1 MPLLTE
7 TESGSTMSETSQSM
21 ISVALADDHVLF
33 RQALRHLLDSEEDIH
48 VVGEASDGRAI
59 QTLVEQHQPDVILM
73 DINMPGIDGVTATRE
88 LKSQI
93 PDSRIIILTMFS
105 EDGHVI
111 RAVRAGADAY
121 LLKNSESSRV
131 VDAIRAVH
139 RGESIIEPQLA
150 SKLLSEFRRVSDV
163 REEETVGGLSTREM
177 ELLRQVASGLSNKE
191 IAQRLGLAESTVKN
205 RLSLLFE
212 KLGVKDRTQAA
223 IYALSHGLIPISK
236 DTDSS

>member
-1 MPLLTE
+1 MDNFQQQT
-7 TESGSTMSETSQSM
+7 
-21 ISVALADDHVLF
+21 INVALADDHVLF
-33 RQALRHLLDSEEDIH
+33 RQALRHLLDAESDIN

-59 QTLVEQHQPDVILM
+59 QTLVDEHQPDVILM

-88 LKSQI
+88 LKSQMPEI
-93 PDSRIIILTMFS
+93 RIIILTMFS

-131 VDAIRAVH
+131 VDAIRAVN

-150 SKLLSEFRRVSDV
+150 SKLLSEFRRVSDI
-163 REEETVGGLSTREM
+163 REEDTVGGLTTREM
-177 ELLRQVASGLSNKE
+177 DLLRLVATGMSNKE
-191 IAQRLGLAESTVKN
+191 IAQRLSLAESTVKN

-212 KLGVKDRTQAA
+212 KLDVKDRTQAA
-223 IYALSHGLIPISK
+223 IYALSHGLIPLSNENE
-236 DTDSS
+236 S

>member
-1 MPLLTE
+1 
-7 TESGSTMSETSQSM
+7 MSESNQGM

-33 RQALRHLLDSEEDIH
+33 RQALRHLLESEDDIR
-48 VVGEASDGRAI
+48 VIGEASDGRAI
-59 QTLVEQHQPDVILM
+59 QTLVEQQQPDVILM

-88 LKSQI
+88 LKSQL
-93 PDSRIIILTMFS
+93 PDVRIIILTMFS

-121 LLKNSESSRV
+121 LLKNSESSKV
-131 VDAIRAVH
+131 VDAIRAVY

-163 REEETVGGLSTREM
+163 REDDSVGGLTTREM
-177 ELLRQVASGLSNKE
+177 DLLRLVASGMSNKE
-191 IAQRLGLAESTVKN
+191 IARRLELAESTVKN
-205 RLSLLFE
+205 RLSHLFE

-223 IYALSHGLIPISK
+223 IYALSHGLIPLSR
-236 DTDSS
+236 DSDS

>member
-1 MPLLTE
+1 MLTIA
-7 TESGSTMSETSQSM
+7 ESGDNMNTVNQVT

-33 RQALRHLLDSEEDIH
+33 RQALRHLLDSEPDIH
-48 VVGEASDGRAI
+48 VIGEASDGRAI
-59 QTLVEQHQPDVILM
+59 QTLVEKEQPDVILM

-93 PDSRIIILTMFS
+93 PDVRIIILTMFS

-121 LLKNSESSRV
+121 LLKNSESSKV
-131 VDAIRAVH
+131 VDAIRAVF
-139 RGESIIEPQLA
+139 RGESVIEPQLA

-163 REEETVGGLSTREM
+163 SEEDAMGGLSTREM
-177 ELLRQVASGLSNKE
+177 DLLQHVAGGLSNKE
-191 IAQRLGLAESTVKN
+191 IAQRLNLAESTVKN

-223 IYALSHGLIPISK
+223 IYALSHGLIPMSK
-236 DTDSS
+236 DEQA

>member
-1 MPLLTE
+1 ME
-7 TESGSTMSETSQSM
+7 RTSQET
-21 ISVALADDHVLF
+21 IGVALADDHVLF
-33 RQALRHLLDSEEDIH
+33 RQALRHLLESEDDID
-48 VVGEASDGRAI
+48 VVGEAGDGRAI

-88 LKSQI
+88 LKSQL
-93 PDSRIIILTMFS
+93 PGVRIIILTMFS

-131 VDAIRAVH
+131 VDAIRAVF
-139 RGESIIEPQLA
+139 RGESVIEPQLA

-163 REEETVGGLSTREM
+163 REDESVGGLTTREM
-177 ELLRQVASGLSNKE
+177 DLLRLVASGLSNKE
-191 IAQRLGLAESTVKN
+191 IAARLELAESTVKN
-205 RLSLLFE
+205 RLSHLFD

-223 IYALSHGLIPISK
+223 IYALSHGLIPV
-236 DTDSS
+236 SSEEEYK